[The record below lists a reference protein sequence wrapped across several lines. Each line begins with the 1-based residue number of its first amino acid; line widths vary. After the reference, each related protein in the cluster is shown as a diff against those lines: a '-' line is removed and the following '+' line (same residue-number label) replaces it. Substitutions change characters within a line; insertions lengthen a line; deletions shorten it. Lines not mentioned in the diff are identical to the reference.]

1 MPVTHKSDAL
11 QALPLSGSTAGS
23 SEVGLGNN
31 YDQPPAGGTKQ
42 DNVHQKQKPLDIV
55 TLLLLDAVAAG
66 RTTSV
71 GSYPWIC
78 YEQNQDSLSHTLE
91 DEEKYLSHLRRY
103 FEYFS
108 WSNFTWGTKNSLCI
122 CHAFLS
128 GVPTFLRCTN
138 KRVFRGC
145 NEGFASQNIL
155 CVGESC
161 TSRFRCYFIFF
172 VISSHSSRCT

>member
-11 QALPLSGSTAGS
+11 QALLLSGSTAGS

-71 GSYPWIC
+71 GSYP
-78 YEQNQDSLSHTLE
+78 
-91 DEEKYLSHLRRY
+91 
-103 FEYFS
+103 
-108 WSNFTWGTKNSLCI
+108 
-122 CHAFLS
+122 
-128 GVPTFLRCTN
+128 
-138 KRVFRGC
+138 
-145 NEGFASQNIL
+145 
-155 CVGESC
+155 
-161 TSRFRCYFIFF
+161 
-172 VISSHSSRCT
+172 